1 MSFLAPIKSVKVSK
15 VYRYFLTFR
24 FKLLIDINAVFAAV
38 FIILQATS
46 LLSAK

>member
-24 FKLLIDINAVFAAV
+24 FNAVFAAV

-46 LLSAK
+46 LLSAN